1 MFLFKGFTEKAN
13 KALNLAIEAAQE
25 MGHGYVGTEHIV
37 LGLLREGTGVAATV
51 LTARGVTAA
60 EYEER
65 IIELENS
72 GTPTKLSPAE
82 FTPRSKKTMEM
93 AVAAAA
99 TLKHGYVG
107 TEHILLAVAEDDTS
121 VSVRLLSEFG
131 VSPEDLI
138 EDISEAIQ
146 SPAPQ
151 TVADGGAPRGGKA
164 SGGKTPTLDQFGR
177 DLTAI
182 AKEGKLDPVVGRAK
196 EIERVVQ
203 ILSRRTK
210 NNPCLIGEPG
220 VGKTAIAEGLAQK
233 ITDGAVPELL
243 AGKRVVTLDMSGMV
257 AGTKYRGDFEER
269 IKNAIDEVVKAGDV
283 ILFIDELHTIIGAG
297 GAEGAVD
304 AANILKPSLARGEL
318 QIIGATTL
326 EEYRKHIE
334 KDAALERRFQPV
346 TVGEPTPEEAEQIL
360 LGLRDKYE
368 AHHKVKITDEALKA
382 AVKLSVRYIAD
393 RFLPDKAIDL
403 MDEAASRVR
412 LKAFTPPPDLKA
424 LEDEQ
429 KRLAEEKAAAVN
441 EQDFERAARL
451 RDEEKDLSEK
461 LAAQKAE
468 WQEKNAG
475 ITGEVTAENIAE
487 IVAGWTGIPV
497 SQLNEEESERLL
509 KMESILHERIVGQ
522 DEAVKAVAKAIRRGR
537 VGLKDPKRPIGSFIF
552 LGPTGVGKTELCKT
566 LAEAMFGDE
575 NAMIR
580 LDMSE
585 YMEKHTVS
593 RLVGSPPG
601 YVGYDEGGQ
610 LTEKIRRKPYSVV
623 LFDEIEKAHPDVFNM
638 LLQILE
644 DGVLTD
650 AQGRKVDFK
659 NTVIILTSNVG
670 ARLITEKHAF
680 GFGAGDEET
689 ETAAARARTKENVMG
704 ELKKTF
710 RPEFLN
716 RVDDTIVF
724 DRLTAA
730 DIEEIA
736 RRMLK
741 TLDKRMSELELHLDV
756 SDEAVAHLAKAGFDD
771 VYGARPLRRAIQ
783 SELEDALAEKM
794 LEGAFQAGDTVKVD
808 VKENTLTFEKETA

>member
-1 MFLFKGFTEKAN
+1 MYLFKGFTEKAN

-51 LTARGVTAA
+51 LTARGVSAA

-131 VSPEDLI
+131 VSPDDLI
-138 EDISEAIQ
+138 EDISDAIQ

-451 RDEEKDLSEK
+451 RDEEKELSEK

-794 LEGAFQAGDTVKVD
+794 LEGTFQAGDTVKVD
-808 VKENTLTFEKETA
+808 VKENALTFEKETA